1 MNEIDARSR
10 LRVPA
15 RAARDAVVQIRALI
29 THPMEN
35 GTRTGPDGRV
45 VPRHIIHRFLCT
57 FNDQK
62 VLDIDIGPSFSA
74 NPYLEFDARVP
85 ATGRFYFEWHD
96 DNGAV
101 YRDSASI
108 EVS

>member
-10 LRVPA
+10 VRVA
-15 RAARDAVVQIRALI
+15 QRAAPDEVVQIRALI

-35 GTRTGPDGRV
+35 GSRVGPDGAL

-57 FNDQK
+57 FNDRL
-62 VLDIDIGPSFSA
+62 VLDMDIGPSVSA
-74 NPYLEFDARVP
+74 NPYLEFEARVP
-85 ATGRFYFEWHD
+85 ASGRFYFEWHD

-101 YRDSASI
+101 YRDSAAI
-108 EVS
+108 EVG